1 MLKSLFEKPQAVNS
15 DQDQSTVALLKSLV
29 ARSKNGVVQIAP
41 GVARRLLDE
50 LNFPDQRSVDSG
62 RVYGHRYAI
71 ITGDWLEGHVITF
84 VILPDGRVWLVD
96 GQHRLTAIS
105 EGDCAVAATLRLVP
119 VENEREAREF
129 YAGFDKRSSVRTNAQ
144 LIAAVKPDGIDG
156 LSTRLAGKVYAATP
170 LLMNDL
176 EPVRG
181 TASIRAQ
188 PDLYLQANRMRELG
202 EWGAE
207 ALQYQEII
215 KPATKGLRRC
225 LIENAGLI
233 AVALYT
239 LRHQPGKAREFWS
252 GVARNDGLKK
262 GDPRN
267 TLIDDLMTRNLQS
280 GSIRQRVQQPAIAW
294 NAWFEGRTLKIIKC
308 IPGAAITVSGTPLQG
323 GRR

>member
-1 MLKSLFEKPQAVNS
+1 MVNS
-15 DQDQSTVALLKSLV
+15 DQDQSTVELLKILV
-29 ARSKNGVVQIAP
+29 ARAKNGVAQIAP

-50 LNFPDQRSVDSG
+50 LNFPDQRPVDSG

-71 ITGDWLEGHVITF
+71 ITGDWMEGHVITF
-84 VILPDGRVWLVD
+84 VILPDGRVWLVVV
-96 GQHRLTAIS
+96 QHRLTAIS

-129 YAGFDKRSSVRTNAQ
+129 YAGFDKRSSVRTNMQ
-144 LIAAVKPDGIDG
+144 LIAAVKPEGIEG
-156 LSTRLAGKVYAATP
+156 LGARLAGKVYEAAP
-170 LLMNDL
+170 ILMNDM
-176 EPVRG
+176 EPLVG
-181 TASIRAQ
+181 SANLRAN
-188 PDLYLQANRMRELG
+188 PEIFLQANRMRAVG
-202 EWGAE
+202 EWGRE

-215 KPATKGLRRC
+215 KLATTGLRRK
-225 LIENAGLI
+225 LQDNTGLI

-239 LRHQPGKAREFWS
+239 LRHQPGKANEFWR
-252 GVARNDGLKK
+252 GVAMNDGLKK

-280 GSIRQRVQQPAIAW
+280 GSIRQRVQQPAISW
-294 NAWFEGRTLKIIKC
+294 NAWFEGRPLKIIKC